1 MPSQPELS
9 SRTGD
14 VPYAYLHPWIFCWGT
29 RGTKLNPPDFQ
40 TPRASYYTS
49 ATAKN
54 IYHTEQ
60 SGFLNVCTMSVK

>member
-14 VPYAYLHPWIFCWGT
+14 VPYVNLHPWNFCWGT
-29 RGTKLNPPDFQ
+29 RGTKFNPPDFQ
-40 TPRASYYTS
+40 TPRASYYTL

-54 IYHTEQ
+54 IYHTEHSQ
-60 SGFLNVCTMSVK
+60 DFSMCVQ